1 MIKVSDTDLGAI
13 TVSREVLANYIG
25 LAATNCF
32 GVVGM
37 SSKNLKDGM
46 AALLGRESISRGVE
60 ITDVDGLPE
69 VKVYVIVGYGT
80 KISEI
85 ANNVIQRIHY
95 NVSEYL
101 GVKLGSVKLVV
112 QGVRVLD

>member
-1 MIKVSDTDLGAI
+1 MIKVSDSDLGAVN
-13 TVSREVLANYIG
+13 VSREVLATYIG

-37 SSKNLKDGM
+37 ASKTLKDGM
-46 AALLGRESISRGVE
+46 ASLLGIDSFSRGVE
-60 ITDVDGLPE
+60 IVDDGEGPQ
-69 VKVYVIVGYGT
+69 VKVYIIVGYGT

-95 NVSEYL
+95 NVGEYL
-101 GVKLGSVKLVV
+101 GIKLGGVKLVV
-112 QGVRVLD
+112 QDVRLLD